1 MDARTFLG
9 LESTADPAR
18 FRLPVVP
25 GITAGGNF
33 LWGGCGLAAGI
44 VAMETVT
51 GRPIIWSTAQYL
63 SYARPGSVVDYE
75 VTVAVDGRNTAQARA
90 VGRVDD
96 EEIIT
101 VNGAL
106 GSRPLD
112 IGGTWGTMPQVPDP
126 LDCPI
131 RTHRFPN
138 ESISDRIEQRTA
150 IGREMADLDG
160 TPSDGRSALWARM
173 PEVLE
178 MSGAALAV
186 LGDFVPWGI
195 GQALGLPAGGNSLD
209 NTLRVLQVQPTD
221 WVLLDI
227 AVHAIGDGYGHGR
240 LHLWTPEGNL
250 LAMASQSVI
259 VRFWGDR
266 PPSHQPRPT
275 EEAGDE

>member
-9 LESTADPAR
+9 LEPTDDR
-18 FRLPVVP
+18 RHWRLPVVP

-44 VAMETVT
+44 SAMEEVT
-51 GRPIIWSTAQYL
+51 GKPIVWSTAQYL
-63 SYARPGSVVDYE
+63 SYARPGSTVDYE
-75 VTVAVDGRNTAQARA
+75 VTVAVEGRNTAQARA

-106 GSRPLD
+106 GLRPLEVA
-112 IGGTWGTMPQVPDP
+112 GEWGAMPDVPDP

-131 RTHRFPN
+131 RTHRFPH
-138 ESISDRIEQRTA
+138 ESIGDRIEQRLA
-150 IGREMADLDG
+150 IGRDMDDLDG
-160 TPSDGRSALWARM
+160 VASDGRSALWARM
-173 PEVLE
+173 PEVLD

-195 GQALGLPAGGNSLD
+195 GQALGLRAGGNSLD
-209 NTLRVLQVQPTD
+209 NTLRVIRTRPTD

-227 AVHAIGDGYGHGR
+227 AVHGVGGGYGHGR
-240 LHLWTPEGNL
+240 LHLWTPDGEL

-259 VRFWGDR
+259 VRRWDDP

-275 EEAGDE
+275 EEQGGG